1 LDCVNA
7 LPEEFR
13 GEALKQWHEW
23 EAAQA
28 DKARREHLQAEKK
41 KAEAAVKRAEAE
53 AAVKRAEA
61 EAAVKR
67 AEAEAAVKRADEKK
81 ADEKRTAKK
90 ADEKK
95 ADEKRTAK
103 KTYDE
108 KAVKKEYEE
117 KAVKK
122 EYEEKVVKKDKNAS
136 SGRGSGGNTI
146 SDVVRK
152 HFITSDFNPLEDN
165 ELANEFCRV
174 YQDIYMRGFSRG
186 VLHERTSSASRSR
199 SPHPPPPPPPAP
211 RCVPP
216 RQGHDDKG
224 RSYSR

>member
-1 LDCVNA
+1 MESVDERIWCKGCNRAVK
-7 LPEEFR
+7 
-13 GEALKQWHEW
+13 GQEALVQHCLSKGPMCISAIDDAETRKDLQETWLRW
-23 EAAQA
+23 EQAEA
-28 DKARREHLQAEKK
+28 DKARREHLEAEKK
-41 KAEAAVKRAEAE
+41 KE
-53 AAVKRAEA
+53 
-61 EAAVKR
+61 
-67 AEAEAAVKRADEKK
+67 EAAVKRADE
-81 ADEKRTAKK
+81 ERTAKK

-103 KTYDE
+103 NEERTAKNEERTAKKT
-108 KAVKKEYEE
+108 YEE
-117 KAVKK
+117 KA
-122 EYEEKVVKKDKNAS
+122 VKKDKNAS
-136 SGRGSGGNTI
+136 SGSGSGGDTI